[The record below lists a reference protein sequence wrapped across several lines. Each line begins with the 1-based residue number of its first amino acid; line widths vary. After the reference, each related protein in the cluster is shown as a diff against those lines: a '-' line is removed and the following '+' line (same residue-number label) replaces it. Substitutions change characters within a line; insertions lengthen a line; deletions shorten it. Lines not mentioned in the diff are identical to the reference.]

1 MKLLKRL
8 WPLFAAAAVVIL
20 AVVLMQN
27 HALPQ
32 TDKAQ
37 GTQSD
42 PHVGTSEHPAPKKA
56 DRKPA
61 PASVAAVSDPANIT
75 ALDTVNDPCSWIEP
89 GNYPPSL
96 QDNGKG
102 ARKFS
107 DMPAKPSVATYKCAV
122 ARAKAA
128 GYYVA
133 GNSVA
138 CDEPVIEL
146 LDDNNKLWDFSPFC
160 MSVSQTDD
168 PTCKVA
174 LVITDYAGNF
184 VWQNMPELS
193 WHQDILGDEIRLR
206 DSYAT
211 CA

>member
-1 MKLLKRL
+1 MKSRNRIWLLIAG
-8 WPLFAAAAVVIL
+8 LFVAALGATL
-20 AVVLMQN
+20 ALTG
-27 HALPQ
+27 ALPK

-42 PHVGTSEHPAPKKA
+42 PHVGTSKHPAPKKA

-61 PASVAAVSDPANIT
+61 PASVAAVSDPADIT

-89 GNYPPSL
+89 GDYPPSL

-102 ARKFS
+102 AQKFS

-128 GYYVA
+128 GYYVT

-138 CDEPVIEL
+138 CDESVIEL
-146 LDDNNKLWDFSPFC
+146 LDENNKLWDFSPFC

-174 LVITDYAGNF
+174 LVVTDHQGNF
-184 VWQNMPELS
+184 IWQDMPDLS